1 MAKTQCVYLTPD
13 IEKKAKFCSQICIQ
27 VVIIIKQTK
36 HTWAEGKVSLNFSKT
51 FKEEPTYASL
61 FELIERPR
69 ADFPYILQQ
78 LELIL

>member
-1 MAKTQCVYLTPD
+1 M
-13 IEKKAKFCSQICIQ
+13 
-27 VVIIIKQTK
+27 VIIIKQTK

-69 ADFPYILQQ
+69 ADFPYISQQ
-78 LELIL
+78 HELIL

>member
-1 MAKTQCVYLTPD
+1 MCLSYAGYR
-13 IEKKAKFCSQICIQ
+13 KKGEVQ

-69 ADFPYILQQ
+69 ADFPYISQQ
-78 LELIL
+78 HELIL

>member
-1 MAKTQCVYLTPD
+1 M
-13 IEKKAKFCSQICIQ
+13 
-27 VVIIIKQTK
+27 VIIIKQTK